1 MDSGTSSFSP
11 PQRHHKALSGTSP
24 WKPEVWPILGR
35 FARLWKAIHEQS
47 RQKVSPWTFVKAHT
61 ISQSINQKMNMNIK
75 MKMNIIQMFTY
86 YFVFRA
92 LVNAI
97 KSHSHL
103 MEVDALL
110 VRSCLYLM
118 PLDELME
125 CVTNINI
132 ELLDMLHVF
141 TNKVPQ
147 DVSYS
152 NFQVSCKQNWSG
164 TCWGYGKF
172 DYWMFL
178 DFCLQAVSDLLTHI
192 QGNLVEEKYRW
203 FAFLNVADFKLN
215 FRRHDVTCHI
225 CQAALLRAPPEWQ
238 SSSPYL

>member
-1 MDSGTSSFSP
+1 MQWKQQECPDGFWCFLFFTSSKAPQSP
-11 PQRHHKALSGTSP
+11 FRYQPLETWSMTYPGQVCKALKGHT
-24 WKPEVWPILGR
+24 
-35 FARLWKAIHEQS
+35 
-47 RQKVSPWTFVKAHT
+47 WTVKTESESQYLCKSTAHT
-61 ISQSINQKMNMNIK
+61 ISQFVNQKMNIKMNMNI
-75 MKMNIIQMFTY
+75 IHMFTY

-92 LVNAI
+92 LVNAM

-110 VRSCLYLM
+110 VRSCLYLL

-147 DVSYS
+147 DISYS
-152 NFQVSCKQNWSG
+152 NFQVSCKQKWSG
-164 TCWGYGKF
+164 TCWGYGEF
-172 DYWMFL
+172 DWWMFL
-178 DFCLQAVSDLLTHI
+178 DFCLQVVSDLLTHI

-203 FAFLNVADFKLN
+203 FAFLNAADFQL
-215 FRRHDVTCHI
+215 
-225 CQAALLRAPPEWQ
+225 
-238 SSSPYL
+238 S